1 MLFAEK
7 PIGFSVFVPPQQ
19 KEGTEKAMAEMKTSL
34 CANGL
39 IWFGAALSIA
49 EILTGTLLA
58 PLGFAKGLLAILIG
72 HCIGCALLYFAGLI
86 GAQTHQSAMGTVKI
100 AFGQKGS
107 ILFSILNIL
116 QLAGWTA
123 VMIDSGA
130 SAAGAVVNIGGE
142 WVWCFII
149 GALITLWIL
158 VGSKTLNRLNAVAMA
173 ALFVVT
179 ILLCAVILKG
189 HSPVKPRGSLGFGA
203 AVELSVAMP
212 LSWLPLISDYTRTAA
227 RPKAATSVS
236 VVVYFLTSSW
246 MYSIGMSAAVFTGES
261 DIAKIMKAAGLGA
274 AALLIIVFS
283 TVTTTFLD
291 VYSAGV
297 SSESISAKLK
307 AKPFSVG
314 VCVIG
319 TLFAVLIPVTKF
331 EDFLYLIGSVFAP
344 MIAILIADYFVL
356 KKDSSAKS
364 ADISN
369 LIIWAAGF
377 VMYRLFMKIETPM
390 GSTLPVMLL
399 TFMICALVY
408 QITGGKKNAKAHT

>member
-1 MLFAEK
+1 
-7 PIGFSVFVPPQQ
+7 
-19 KEGTEKAMAEMKTSL
+19 
-34 CANGL
+34 
-39 IWFGAALSIA
+39 
-49 EILTGTLLA
+49 
-58 PLGFAKGLLAILIG
+58 
-72 HCIGCALLYFAGLI
+72 
-86 GAQTHQSAMGTVKI
+86 
-100 AFGQKGS
+100 
-107 ILFSILNIL
+107 
-116 QLAGWTA
+116 
-123 VMIDSGA
+123 MIDSGA

-377 VMYRLFMKIETPM
+377 VMYRLFMKIETPV